1 MEKLSL
7 IWKNIYE
14 SVNIEEEQKLTFELM
29 MTDTILEK
37 IDDNN
42 KLMVITTKNK
52 IDEVIIKNDFYNFL
66 LEAINKNY
74 QNYKLEIF
82 YQDEYLKIKKNITEE
97 KNEIKTKNNYE
108 SFEANERFTFDNFI
122 ASKDNKL
129 LYKAA
134 ITISKNRSKS
144 WNPFFI
150 HGKSGLGKTHLLHA
164 IGNNAIEQK
173 SYKKIKYI
181 EAKDFGQIVVRA
193 TTSGDKNIDKNLEEI
208 RNEFLSYDL
217 LLVDDIQFIQN
228 RNKTK
233 EIFFSIFDNF
243 INNDKNKRQIVVTS
257 DQEPEDLV
265 SFEERFITRFK
276 KGLLLGIT
284 PPDKETAIEILKM
297 KIKNLEGLSEIRI
310 KDDAIEWIA
319 INYGKNVRFLEG
331 ALNKLLLF
339 SINEDKNNFEINLN
353 DVINIFKEVNSIN
366 KHITKENIIFNIS
379 KYFGISKSDLLG
391 PTRKK
396 EIVFARNISIYLIRE
411 LMNDSLIEIGRFF
424 KRDHS
429 TIIVSLNKT
438 KNAINS
444 NIKLNETIQE
454 IKKML

>member
-14 SVNIEEEQKLTFELM
+14 SVAIEEEQKLTFELM
-29 MTDTILEK
+29 MTDTNLEK
-37 IDDNN
+37 IDDSN

-52 IDEVIIKNDFYNFL
+52 IAEVIIKNDFYNL
-66 LEAINKNY
+66 LINAINKNY
-74 QNYKLEIF
+74 LDYKLEIF
-82 YQDEYLKIKKNITEE
+82 YKDEYSKNKKNNKEE
-97 KNEIKTKNNYE
+97 KIEIKTKDNYE
-108 SFEANERFTFDNFI
+108 PNERFTFDNFI

-150 HGKSGLGKTHLLHA
+150 HGKSGLGKTHILHA
-164 IGNNAIEQK
+164 IANNAKEQK
-173 SYKKIKYI
+173 SYKSIKYI

-193 TTSGDKNIDKNLEEI
+193 TISGDRNVDKNLEEI
-208 RNEFLSYDL
+208 KNEFLNYDL

-243 INNDKNKRQIVVTS
+243 IKSDKKNKQIVVAS

-297 KIKNLEGLSEIRI
+297 KIKNLEGLNEIKI
-310 KDDAIEWIA
+310 KDDAVEWIA
-319 INYGKNVRFLEG
+319 VNYGKNVRFLEG

-339 SINEDKNNFEINLN
+339 SINEDKNDFEINLS
-353 DVINIFKEVNSIN
+353 DVVNIFKESNSIN
-366 KHITKENIIFNIS
+366 KHITKENIIFTIS

-438 KNAINS
+438 KNTINT